1 MHALDCRHRLTVSL
15 REGETKRG
23 GLQVH
28 LVGHS
33 AGGWLGRSFLADPLY
48 FDSPA
53 AEPGVPH
60 QGVASLVT
68 LGTPHSAPRPE
79 QARDMTGG
87 ALTWV
92 NSQWPGGPA
101 YLLSTPQTACLQTD
115 VKRLVQ
121 SLAGAPDVSSQD
133 SV

>member
-1 MHALDCRHRLTVSL
+1 MKQSEAACRCTLWATRQVDGWGGPSLQTLSTLTPLPRSPGSPTRAL
-15 REGETKRG
+15 
-23 GLQVH
+23 
-28 LVGHS
+28 
-33 AGGWLGRSFLADPLY
+33 
-48 FDSPA
+48 PA
-53 AEPGVPH
+53 WSRWGP
-60 QGVASLVT
+60 
-68 LGTPHSAPRPE
+68 PHSAPRPE

>member
-1 MHALDCRHRLTVSL
+1 M
-15 REGETKRG
+15 
-23 GLQVH
+23 H

-92 NSQWPGGPA
+92 NSQWPGGAACPLGTPCA
-101 YLLSTPQTACLQTD
+101 ALLHAD
-115 VKRLVQ
+115 VKH
-121 SLAGAPDVSSQD
+121 
-133 SV
+133 